1 MYLSFSVYVQ
11 NLLEVQVYAMSNSLT
26 SKIGGT
32 NKENYGDVS
41 DMNSDSYYR
50 SFGRDGSMGLIGL
63 ENLENTCFMNNSIH
77 KGEMILADDTC
88 RILEILADEYRSN
101 HLARNDSVI
110 VDTCHVSLNAPIFYT
125 QLFLKQ

>member
-26 SKIGGT
+26 TKIGGT
-32 NKENYGDVS
+32 NKENHGDVS

-88 RILEILADEYRSN
+88 RILEILADEYQSN

-110 VDTCHVSLNAPIFYT
+110 VDTCHVSLNAHIFYT

>member
-1 MYLSFSVYVQ
+1 VY
-11 NLLEVQVYAMSNSLT
+11 NELKILRISNKENYGDVYAMSNSLT

-50 SFGRDGSMGLIGL
+50 SFGRDDSMGLIGL

-88 RILEILADEYRSN
+88 KILEILADDT
-101 HLARNDSVI
+101 LARNDSVI

>member
-1 MYLSFSVYVQ
+1 
-11 NLLEVQVYAMSNSLT
+11 MSDSLT

-32 NKENYGDVS
+32 NKENYGDIS
-41 DMNSDSYYR
+41 DMNSDSSYR
-50 SFGRDGSMGLIGL
+50 SFGRAGSMGLIGL

-88 RILEILADEYRSN
+88 KILEILADEYWNN

-110 VDTCHVSLNAPIFYT
+110 VDTCHVSLNAHIFYT

>member
-26 SKIGGT
+26 TKIGGT

-41 DMNSDSYYR
+41 DMNSYSYCR
-50 SFGRDGSMGLIGL
+50 SFERAGSMGLIRL

-77 KGEMILADDTC
+77 KGEMILADDTV
-88 RILEILADEYRSN
+88 ESWKY
-101 HLARNDSVI
+101 
-110 VDTCHVSLNAPIFYT
+110 
-125 QLFLKQ
+125 